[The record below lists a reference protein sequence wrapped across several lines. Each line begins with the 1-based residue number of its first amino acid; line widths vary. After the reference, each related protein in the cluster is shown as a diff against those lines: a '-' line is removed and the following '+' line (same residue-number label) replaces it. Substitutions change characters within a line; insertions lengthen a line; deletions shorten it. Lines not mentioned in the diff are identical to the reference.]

1 LLTSLLGFWRVKR
14 WERGILASQQ
24 SSSSTNQHGATG
36 LSQFER
42 TFGLRGVTRGDFFRQ
57 GFGFGSHIRGTHD
70 VEAQTRVA
78 NDIEEPDEHDLMI
91 AVPHDDPDRAR
102 VLSEALANERR
113 LQQDLRAAGL
123 L

>member
-24 SSSSTNQHGATG
+24 SNSSSSQQGSTG

-42 TFGLRGVTRGDFFRQ
+42 SFGLRGMTRGDFFRQ
-57 GFGFGSHIRGTHD
+57 GFGFGSRNNHTED
-70 VEAQTRVA
+70 VEAQRGNT
-78 NDIEEPDEHDLMI
+78 NDIEDPDEHDLMI
-91 AVPHDDPDRAR
+91 PIPPDDPNRAHA
-102 VLSEALANERR
+102 LAEALANERR